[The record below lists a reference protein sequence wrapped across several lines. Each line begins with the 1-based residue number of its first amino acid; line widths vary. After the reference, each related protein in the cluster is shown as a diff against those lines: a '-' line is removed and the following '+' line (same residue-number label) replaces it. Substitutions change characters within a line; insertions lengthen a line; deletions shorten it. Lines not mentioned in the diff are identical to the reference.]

1 MKSYFTVNDVIEI
14 LGVSRSKAYKV
25 IREMNDQLAEEGYL
39 TVAGKVP
46 RNYFEKRWYGSR
58 GERMS

>member
-25 IREMNDQLAEEGYL
+25 IKEMNDQLAEEGYL

-46 RNYFEKRWYGSR
+46 RNYFEEQWYGSR
-58 GERMS
+58 EERIS

>member
-46 RNYFEKRWYGSR
+46 RSYFEKRWYGSR
-58 GERMS
+58 EERMS

>member
-25 IREMNDQLAEEGYL
+25 IKEMNDQLAEEGYL

-58 GERMS
+58 EERMS